1 MKRSKRVN
9 GNDRI
14 NRSNK
19 NNRNDK
25 INRRDKVTEDKRI
38 NRSKNVTTGE
48 NYLDFI
54 FYKNEDII
62 YSKDDNG
69 NVTIDIINKGLFNLI
84 ARKLFNRPKI
94 THIHLDDMGSFIWS
108 YIDGKNTVYDIGKKV
123 GEHFGE
129 SAEPLYERLV
139 MYVRMLESYG
149 FVERTL

>member
-1 MKRSKRVN
+1 MMKRNKSVN

-14 NRSNK
+14 NNS
-19 NNRNDK
+19 DK

-54 FYKNEDII
+54 FCKKEDII
-62 YSKDDNG
+62 YSKDDSG

-84 ARKLFNRPKI
+84 ARKLFKRPKI

-139 MYVRMLESYG
+139 VYVRMLESYG
-149 FVERTL
+149 FIRKR

>member
-14 NRSNK
+14 NRSNII
-19 NNRNDK
+19 NRSDK
-25 INRRDKVTEDKRI
+25 ITEDKRI
-38 NRSKNVTTGE
+38 NRSKNGNTGE

-108 YIDGKNTVYDIGKKV
+108 YIDGKNSVYDIGKKV